1 MVHSAAVGSIGVIG
15 GGSWGT
21 ALGKHLADKGYAVT
35 LWCRRPEA
43 AAEVRETHQTKR
55 YLPGIELPRTL
66 VATADLEAAVRRADV
81 VLAVVPSH
89 TMREVMA
96 AAGPLLPPGAP
107 IVSCTKGIENGT
119 LMLMAEVLREVLPA
133 EAARRLTYLSGPS
146 FAREVALGLPTAV
159 TIAGEVP
166 ETARAVQDVFAGPRF
181 RAYVTEDVVG
191 VEVGGALKNVMAIA
205 AGAADGLGFGHN
217 TIAAL
222 ITRGLAEIARLGAA
236 MGANPLTLAGLAGL
250 GDLVLT
256 CTGGLSRNRHV
267 GVELGKGKTIEQV
280 LGDMTQVAEGV
291 KTARAA
297 RDLARRRGVEMP
309 ITEAVYQILYE
320 GMPVHEAVVRLM
332 AREARAERD

>member
-1 MVHSAAVGSIGVIG
+1 MAGFASIGVIG

-21 ALGKHLADKGYAVT
+21 ALAKHLADKGFAVT
-35 LWCRRPEA
+35 MWCRRPEIA
-43 AAEVRETHQTKR
+43 AAIGETHQNAR

-66 VATADLEAAVRRADV
+66 RATADLEATLKRADL

-89 TMREVMA
+89 VTREVLA
-96 AAGPLLPPGAP
+96 AAGPALPQGVPV
-107 IVSCTKGIENGT
+107 VSCTKGIENGS
-119 LMLMAEVLREVLPA
+119 LMLMSEVLQEALP
-133 EAARRLTYLSGPS
+133 EHARARATFLSGPS
-146 FAREVALGLPTAV
+146 FAKEVALGLPTAV
-159 TIAGEVP
+159 TIAGTDG
-166 ETARAVQDVFAGPRF
+166 ETARAVQQAFASPRF
-181 RAYVTEDVVG
+181 RTYVTEDVVG
-191 VEVGGALKNVMAIA
+191 VEIGGALKNVMAIA

-222 ITRGLAEIARLGAA
+222 ITRGLAEIARLGTA

-267 GVELGKGKTIEQV
+267 GVELGKGKSIAEV

-297 RDLARRRGVEMP
+297 RDLARKHGVEVP
-309 ITEAVYQILYE
+309 ITDAVFQILYE
-320 GMPVHEAVVRLM
+320 DMPVHEAVVRLLS
-332 AREARAERD
+332 REAGHERG